1 MPTPSSTQAANRLQG
16 PWAMAKAASPSAKT
30 TLVAISTGL
39 PPQRSMLR
47 PAYGP
52 SSAETTIAQ
61 EKAANTIGTETPM
74 SLAMGTARMAG
85 R

>member
-1 MPTPSSTQAANRLQG
+1 MASAARPNANTP
-16 PWAMAKAASPSAKT
+16 
-30 TLVAISTGL
+30 LVAISTGR

-52 SSAETTIAQ
+52 SSAETTSAH
-61 EKAANTIGTETPM
+61 ENAANTMATDTPM
-74 SLAMGTARMAG
+74 SRAMGTARMAG